1 MTIGNPMKIIL
12 LFSIPVLLGNIFQQ
26 FYNMVDTIIVGRYL
40 GEDALAAVGST
51 GCLMFLVLGFAN
63 GIAQGFGVMISHAF
77 GAKDFKLLK
86 HNVALSL
93 VLTVI
98 ISIVLSVP
106 TVLASR
112 QLLLWLNT
120 PENILSLADS
130 YISVIFAG
138 IICTM
143 AYNVAS
149 GILRGI
155 GDSRTPLYFLIFS
168 SALNIALDI
177 FLIVAVK
184 LGTAGAAYATVISQG
199 VAAALCFV
207 VMFKK
212 YDILRTSRDDYYW
225 DLRGIGRMLSI
236 GIPMALNY
244 SITAIGTMILQSAI
258 NVFGSGVVAAFTAAS
273 KVSNIATQTMPT
285 MGTAMATYC
294 GQNLGAGKY
303 ERIYHGMKN
312 AFFLSFIAAG
322 LAAVICC
329 LAGPYMIGWFIK
341 NPSAETVA
349 SAMRY
354 LYIASIFMLP
364 LAWIFI
370 YRNALQGLNR
380 GCRTLLKDIGQR
392 FHIVIQS
399 SILWHSFRIS
409 IIVWELCT
417 EHTICK
423 LAHSLCICFLRCHC
437 HGVMGSSMECSG
449 KYDNIWP
456 FRETLCNLNCILICL
471 CTAVCEIC
479 FFLGSLYRSNA
490 AKLFCK

>member
-199 VAAALCFV
+199 VAAALCC
-207 VMFKK
+207 
-212 YDILRTSRDDYYW
+212 
-225 DLRGIGRMLSI
+225 
-236 GIPMALNY
+236 Y
-244 SITAIGTMILQSAI
+244 S
-258 NVFGSGVVAAFTAAS
+258 
-273 KVSNIATQTMPT
+273 
-285 MGTAMATYC
+285 
-294 GQNLGAGKY
+294 
-303 ERIYHGMKN
+303 
-312 AFFLSFIAAG
+312 
-322 LAAVICC
+322 
-329 LAGPYMIGWFIK
+329 
-341 NPSAETVA
+341 
-349 SAMRY
+349 
-354 LYIASIFMLP
+354 
-364 LAWIFI
+364 
-370 YRNALQGLNR
+370 
-380 GCRTLLKDIGQR
+380 
-392 FHIVIQS
+392 
-399 SILWHSFRIS
+399 
-409 IIVWELCT
+409 
-417 EHTICK
+417 
-423 LAHSLCICFLRCHC
+423 
-437 HGVMGSSMECSG
+437 
-449 KYDNIWP
+449 
-456 FRETLCNLNCILICL
+456 
-471 CTAVCEIC
+471 
-479 FFLGSLYRSNA
+479 
-490 AKLFCK
+490 